1 MTEQRHLLIMGLLYQ
16 SDMHGYMLN
25 AHLGMTMPISL
36 KKPTA
41 YNILESLEREGLV
54 TGSQEA
60 TGDRKRRVF
69 TLSELGRE
77 RYVEMLQKQLAEF
90 IPGEYPGMVS
100 MSFLD
105 DLPPEEANRALAKR
119 LEKIKS
125 FTDELATHSQDRD
138 CRAPRRRSSGTGIYE
153 GCGRAGTQICSGITQ
168 TSGGTPMSTHKNPA
182 IEVRNLVKSYDGKTN
197 AVDDLSFSAT

>member
-125 FTDELATHSQDRD
+125 FTDELATHSQDR
-138 CRAPRRRSSGTGIYE
+138 AAE
-153 GCGRAGTQICSGITQ
+153 HQ
-168 TSGGTPMSTHKNPA
+168 GGGALALAFMKDVVELELKYVQELLKHLEEHP
-182 IEVRNLVKSYDGKTN
+182 
-197 AVDDLSFSAT
+197 